1 MAHNLLWVI
10 NFWDHLGEQAYL
22 GPVLYQTI
30 MKSYFNWNENTY
42 DFVKALLDDESFHI
56 VKRTRVNKNNY
67 DLVDLIGWL
76 MTNGCEQTNAQEQI
90 MGMQVDWLLS
100 DGLENQTKQMH
111 DTSKRDSKD

>member
-1 MAHNLLWVI
+1 
-10 NFWDHLGEQAYL
+10 LGEQAYL

-67 DLVDLIGWL
+67 DLVDLIG
-76 MTNGCEQTNAQEQI
+76 
-90 MGMQVDWLLS
+90 
-100 DGLENQTKQMH
+100 
-111 DTSKRDSKD
+111 

>member
-1 MAHNLLWVI
+1 
-10 NFWDHLGEQAYL
+10 
-22 GPVLYQTI
+22 
-30 MKSYFNWNENTY
+30 
-42 DFVKALLDDESFHI
+42 
-56 VKRTRVNKNNY
+56 
-67 DLVDLIGWL
+67 